1 MVEIKIQLQKRNTDF
16 DVFESYI
23 KCPWLLS
30 AMEDVTECPGNALAW
45 GPSRG
50 PEGQRAR
57 CPPRVRAVLL
67 ELGVPTGAARE
78 LPSVH
83 SELSSET
90 ERKPMEALRQS
101 D

>member
-30 AMEDVTECPGNALAW
+30 AMEDVTECPGNALSW

-50 PEGQRAR
+50 PEGRRAR

-90 ERKPMEALRQS
+90 ERKPMEALWQS